1 VPHSGWCP
9 AGRRAED
16 GAIDSRYQLTE
27 TESHAYG
34 SRTKR
39 NVEDSNATLIVN
51 LSELDGG
58 TLKTLQIAE
67 RLGKPVR
74 VVQLDNGPSSGMLA
88 DLREWLI
95 AAGVEVLNVAGPRES
110 KRPGIYQA
118 TRTLLEQLF

>member
-1 VPHSGWCP
+1 M
-9 AGRRAED
+9 
-16 GAIDSRYQLTE
+16 TE